1 MIGNIFDLYPEF
13 VDTDIRKNRKR
24 GYKVDSDFLHK
35 RHIAL
40 LPEKIIKD
48 KTVLD
53 LGAAVGASGAWCL
66 HHGAKHYT
74 GVDVNVSEISKN
86 NLTKYFNS
94 EKWQWFGMDVH
105 DYLLLCP
112 DEYDIVLMS
121 GILYFFDDHAEILN
135 LISAKTIIIDTE
147 NVNQT
152 EFKPASLY
160 KKNTPNGKRKC
171 EPKSYYDKVLAD
183 FTYDDSFNIKSRE
196 LLPEHYNDNGRVM
209 YCYHLPPLKSK

>member
-152 EFKPASLY
+152 EFNPASLY